1 MAKTEIAIDLGT
13 AYTSIYVAGNGIVLR
28 EPSVIAFGDNGNKRT
43 PCAVG
48 IDAYEMIGKSSEKTK
63 IVCPIT
69 DGVIKDADAA
79 ALMLR
84 EFVRKILP
92 GSYIIKPKIH
102 AVVGVPVGITV
113 AERKM
118 YEETLIRAGV
128 DEVDMVNSVL
138 LAAVATDI
146 PLDST
151 YGGFVMSIGAGV
163 SEFAVVGQNQIIKA
177 NAINI
182 GGDMIDRHIVDSV
195 RGIYRLKIDIAAV
208 RRAKDKIASLI
219 RNDCARAT
227 VGGIDIE
234 SKKIRSQEITAD
246 KLYSAIYLYYENII
260 SSANSFINACSAAVA
275 EEIENGGVTVV
286 GGGANIRGLAKVIS
300 DMLQIRVKIPHDPQY
315 ATILGGGL
323 LLSDREL
330 LDEIIMHA

>member
-48 IDAYEMIGKSSEKTK
+48 TDAYEMIGKSSEKTK
-63 IVCPIT
+63 IVCPIV
-69 DGVIKDADAA
+69 DGVIKDAESC

-102 AVVGVPVGITV
+102 AVVGVPIGITV

-128 DEVDMVNSVL
+128 DEIDMINSIL
-138 LAAVATDI
+138 LAAIATDI
-146 PLDST
+146 PIEST
-151 YGGFVMSIGAGV
+151 YGGFIMSIGAGI
-163 SEFAVVGQNQIIKA
+163 SEFAVVGKNQIIKA

-182 GGDMIDRHIVDSV
+182 GGDMMDRHIADSV
-195 RGIYRLKIDIAAV
+195 RGIYRIKIDIAAV

-234 SKKIRSQEITAD
+234 SKKVRSQEITAD
-246 KLYSAIYLYYENII
+246 KLYGALYLYYDNIM

-275 EEIENGGVTVV
+275 EEIEHGGVTVV
-286 GGGANIRGLAKVIS
+286 GGGANIQGLAKVVT
-300 DMLQIRVKIPHDPQY
+300 DTLQIRVKIPHDPQY
-315 ATILGGGL
+315 ATILGGGM
-323 LLSDREL
+323 LLSDKEL
-330 LDEIIMHA
+330 LEEIVMHS